1 MKMNFNKIAK
11 KAHGGDKEA
20 LTILVLEAPSGM
32 MKGSS
37 PEEFAK
43 QAAGDESMC
52 EKMASMDHMSK
63 DAFSAYSDDVM
74 DDRSGS
80 DVKSDLMSLL
90 ENWTERDES
99 TLAGQYYYDLKKVVD
114 DHYKEEHNDKKENN
128 DSEEHN
134 SKDEEY

>member
-1 MKMNFNKIAK
+1 MDFNKIAK

-32 MKGSS
+32 MNGSS

-80 DVKSDLMSLL
+80 DMKSDLMSLL
-90 ENWTERDES
+90 DSWTERDES
-99 TLAGQYYYDLKKVVD
+99 TPAGQYYYDLKKVVD
-114 DHYKEEHNDKKENN
+114 SHYG
-128 DSEEHN
+128 
-134 SKDEEY
+134 SKDSDSDESEDGGSE